1 MSEQENTYVLPDE
14 RTLRLADAITGLD
27 DDLIGEAHEKTAK
40 RSSRRTAVVWIS
52 AACLLLI
59 VGLIPAV
66 LLGRMGMGKEA
77 DNAVPENYKS
87 GGFSF
92 RIKWPFGGQGGNA
105 PSSSGGKTDREPL
118 GTTGINDRKDGAT
131 EIVEDP
137 PEPMEDPTASYE
149 TATDMEPASETETE
163 PPLTEPE

>member
-40 RSSRRTAVVWIS
+40 RSSRRTAAVWIS
-52 AACLLLI
+52 AACLVLI

-66 LLGRMGMGKEA
+66 LLGRTGT
-77 DNAVPENYKS
+77 DNADPNNYKS
-87 GGFSF
+87 GGPSF
-92 RIKWPFGGQGGNA
+92 RIIWPFGGQGGNA
-105 PSSSGGKTDREPL
+105 PSSSGGKTDGEPL

-149 TATDMEPASETETE
+149 TVTDTESASETETE
-163 PPLTEPE
+163 PTITEPD